1 MIPFNYSTKVEDLMN
16 TQLKI
21 VAISGM
27 LAVIAGIAVAA
38 SLDQAEAVATGNP
51 LTDKYIGAKTP
62 KQFGAATA
70 GIVCGDRL
78 CNEPQSMID
87 IEEDTPIGSIT
98 QDDEF
103 APTVKLIGI
112 DRYQASTAKESDITY
127 RITFSV
133 TAGKE
138 NLRNIEF
145 EIHSDIGSS
154 TFEIASLNAL
164 KTSVNVVRI
173 KAIDSDS
180 LTGELI
186 GYTISGPTS
195 SVPGAPR

>member
-1 MIPFNYSTKVEDLMN
+1 MN
-16 TQLKI
+16 KQLKI
-21 VAISGM
+21 VAFSGM
-27 LAVIAGIAVAA
+27 LAVIAGIAVAT
-38 SLDQAEAVATGNP
+38 SLNQAEAVAGQNP
-51 LTDKYIGAKTP
+51 LTDKRIGAGSP
-62 KQFGAATA
+62 KSYGSATA

-78 CNEPQSMID
+78 CNEPESMID
-87 IEEDTPIGSIT
+87 IEEDTPIGSIS
-98 QDDEF
+98 QDDDN
-103 APTVKLIGI
+103 APTVKLIGV

-127 RITFSV
+127 RITFSI

-145 EIHSDIGSS
+145 QIKSDITST
-154 TFEIASLNAL
+154 TFEIASLPAL
-164 KTSVNVVRI
+164 KTSVNVVRV

-180 LTGELI
+180 ITGELI

>member
-1 MIPFNYSTKVEDLMN
+1 VNK
-16 TQLKI
+16 QLKI
-21 VAISGM
+21 VAISGI
-27 LAVIAGIAVAA
+27 LVVIAGIAVAA
-38 SLDQAEAVATGNP
+38 SLDQAEA
-51 LTDKYIGAKTP
+51 LTKAQGTFTQK
-62 KQFGAATA
+62 FGAATA

-78 CNEPQSMID
+78 CSEAEGSNNMYD
-87 IEEDTPIGSIT
+87 IEEDTPIGSIRG
-98 QDDEF
+98 DDDA
-103 APTVKLIGI
+103 APTVKLLGI
-112 DRYQASTAKESDITY
+112 DKYQASTAKESDITY

-133 TAGKE
+133 TANKE

-145 EIHSDIGSS
+145 EIHSDITST

-164 KTSVNVVRI
+164 KTSVNVVRV

-180 LTGELI
+180 ITGELI